1 MTNNFLR
8 GIKLNED
15 FHFAKFRFDRQFRL
29 VSADD
34 FMKQLLSSETV
45 QNAFAPLESL
55 KTVQDVAFKQM

>member
-1 MTNNFLR
+1 MVRFSKSLTTLIR

-34 FMKQLLSSETV
+34 FLKQLLSSETV
-45 QNAFAPLESL
+45 
-55 KTVQDVAFKQM
+55 